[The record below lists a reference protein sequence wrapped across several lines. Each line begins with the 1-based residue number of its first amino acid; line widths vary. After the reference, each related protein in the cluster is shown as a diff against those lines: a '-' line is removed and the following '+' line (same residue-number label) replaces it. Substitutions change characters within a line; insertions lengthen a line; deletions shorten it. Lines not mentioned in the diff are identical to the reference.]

1 MKNIS
6 RWLCC
11 FLVIVMLF
19 SFVTGC
25 RNDSDTSS
33 PEVSGSSSV
42 SESSDSDTG
51 GDGNGTTDTGGDG
64 NSTTDTSGDGKGTTG
79 TGSTTGGSGNN
90 ATGSGKTTGK
100 SHITT
105 TTTKKPVVSKSEVGA
120 AAITNPNKIDLKGET
135 VTIRSWWGFQLG
147 EGTGDTVTR
156 MKQMITKIENTFNC
170 KLKIVDTSAL
180 PDATLK
186 TSMLSGSPKA
196 DLFCTPGAKELYS
209 YVSTGCLQ
217 SLEDVKYFDYNDSTK
232 FAHTEVGKI
241 DGKIYAVCPIGY
253 GWIRA
258 NAVNIL
264 MCNFDVTNAA
274 GYSAEKIY
282 GWVNSGQWTWK
293 KFEEVAKAVSKTGK
307 IVLNDIEQYAG
318 TQFGYDT
325 SYEFYTSLLY
335 SNGTDWVKTVNG
347 VPTFNGADSKAR
359 EVMKQYKAWSDAGYI
374 KHKAGTNCDEFKT
387 GQSAFY
393 CSIYPIPII
402 ADWTAGPDDN
412 KNTVGEIPFPK
423 GPSEDEY
430 QWAHYQRYFLC
441 VPKGIKNANKVGA
454 VLNAFCTA
462 LYTDAE
468 SRLSCK
474 SDLMKTAHVDGS
486 VDLMMQIY
494 DKALTIQTPATLFG
508 YGADLAL
515 TKDASKMGWYD
526 YVGNIVK
533 GETTEE
539 AAIQS
544 FTSRCNSILKKTFS

>member
-25 RNDSDTSS
+25 GNDSDTSS

-42 SESSDSDTG
+42 SESSDSDTD

-359 EVMKQYKAWSDAGYI
+359 EVMKQYKAWSD
-374 KHKAGTNCDEFKT
+374 
-387 GQSAFY
+387 
-393 CSIYPIPII
+393 
-402 ADWTAGPDDN
+402 WTAGPDDN